1 MVVMQV
7 FYIPPIFI
15 YLLKI
20 PPNIKDFNLFKK
32 QVLFLINSI
41 HFLIEIYS
49 HLDLEIQSQKEYF
62 KKTRNILNYFYFDI
76 EIHSH

>member
-1 MVVMQV
+1 MQ
-7 FYIPPIFI
+7 
-15 YLLKI
+15 
-20 PPNIKDFNLFKK
+20 DFNLFKK

-49 HLDLEIQSQKEYF
+49 HLDLEIRSQKEYF

>member
-1 MVVMQV
+1 MQ
-7 FYIPPIFI
+7 
-15 YLLKI
+15 
-20 PPNIKDFNLFKK
+20 DFNLFKK

>member
-1 MVVMQV
+1 MQ
-7 FYIPPIFI
+7 
-15 YLLKI
+15 
-20 PPNIKDFNLFKK
+20 DFNLFKK

-62 KKTRNILNYFYFDI
+62 KKNKKYFKLFLF
-76 EIHSH
+76 

>member
-1 MVVMQV
+1 MQ
-7 FYIPPIFI
+7 
-15 YLLKI
+15 
-20 PPNIKDFNLFKK
+20 DFNLFKK

-62 KKTRNILNYFYFDI
+62 KKTRNILNYFNY
-76 EIHSH
+76 ETETHSHLVN